1 MFSRFAKLL
10 LILSAIAPVGLVY
23 AWVAFREGHHA
34 AALWLLLGC
43 IALVGICA
51 TLLARAKALL
61 ERFSFSLSSV
71 EAADRENIAFML
83 LYLSPLFTSQFGQ
96 LNMDLLIPTLAIF
109 TLMTATGYNYHFNPL
124 LGLLGWHFYKVSS
137 TEGVSYVLVTKKQ
150 IRNTGQINN
159 VGQLTDYILID
170 LGDGDAGKP
179 TSHM

>member
-61 ERFSFSLSSV
+61 ERFSFS
-71 EAADRENIAFML
+71 
-83 LYLSPLFTSQFGQ
+83 
-96 LNMDLLIPTLAIF
+96 
-109 TLMTATGYNYHFNPL
+109 PL